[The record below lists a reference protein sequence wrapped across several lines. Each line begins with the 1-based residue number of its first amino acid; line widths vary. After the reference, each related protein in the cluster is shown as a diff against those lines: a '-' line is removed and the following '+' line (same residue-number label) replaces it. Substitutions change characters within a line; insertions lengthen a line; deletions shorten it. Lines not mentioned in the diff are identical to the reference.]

1 MSELNAERWH
11 ALSPYLDEVLE
22 VPADSRVDWLA
33 HFREQH
39 PALAADLEAL
49 LAEQIALRR
58 EGFLEQPP
66 LSAAQSLRTGHTV
79 GAYTLVSP
87 IGQGGM
93 GVVWLAER
101 SDGRFDRRAAV
112 KFLNVALAGRAEE
125 RFTREGAILG
135 RLVHPN
141 IAQLVDAGVSA
152 SGPPY
157 LILEHVDGQPIDQ
170 YCEQHRLDL
179 GARLRLFLEVLD
191 AVAHA
196 HANLIV
202 HRDLKPSNV
211 LVDRDGRVKLLDF
224 GIAKLLED
232 EARRGSATQLTR
244 EGEAALTPEYAA
256 PEQVTGAPVT
266 TATDVYALGVVLYV
280 LLTGEHPAESAVR
293 SPMELMKS
301 IVETEA
307 RRPSEVVPP
316 GPRRRQLRGDLDTIV
331 GKALKKDPAARY
343 ASVTALGDDLRRSLR
358 HEPIGAR
365 PDTLVYRARTF
376 VRRHQVAVAAAV
388 LLVAVLSAALY
399 AVNRQRALAQRRFM
413 DVRQLASKL
422 LDLDVQVRGLPGS
435 SKTRQFIVDTALE
448 YLRRLTADAAADP
461 ELALEVGTAYMRV
474 ARVQG
479 VPISANLGQLEQ
491 ADQTLQKAEA
501 VIESLLVSQ
510 PANRTAIFRSAQI
523 AHDRMILAGLR
534 RPDDEAMKFA
544 RRSTERLEQ
553 YLRTGS
559 VEPADAQQFQVT
571 SQNVARRYI
580 RVDQV
585 DEGIRMSRR
594 AIEVAAVTNQ
604 PLHAGA
610 ARLVLAM
617 GLKARG
623 DLEDALQAVREAAKI
638 LQPPPHEKDAGR
650 AMNFAM
656 ALIDQGTILG
666 DVNRVSLGRFEEA
679 IPLFEQG
686 VKVVE
691 DLASQDPNDSNS
703 RGPLATGEIRLAAIL
718 RDSDPQRAL
727 ATYGHALLRLAED
740 KSNPRARR
748 DEVRALSGSTYPL
761 RELGR
766 VAEARQALDAAF
778 DRLKQLKLYPA
789 AQVTPGSE
797 AEDALYALGDYEAG
811 AGNLPRAIEIY
822 GQLIDRVLAAKPKPE
837 TRLADA
843 ADLSRL
849 YASLAPLQR
858 RAGKA
863 ELASVLDA
871 RRLQL
876 WEHWDRQLPN
886 NPFVR
891 PQLTAARTP

>member
-11 ALSPYLDEVLE
+11 ALSPYLDEVLD
-22 VPADSRVDWLA
+22 VPADGRVDWLA
-33 HFREQH
+33 RFRDQH

-49 LAEQIALRR
+49 LDEQIALRR

-66 LSAAQSLRTGHTV
+66 PSLAQSLRPGHTV

-152 SGPPY
+152 PGPPY

-211 LVDRDGRVKLLDF
+211 LVDTDGRVKLLDF

-232 EARRGSATQLTR
+232 ETRGPATQLTR

-280 LLTGEHPAESAVR
+280 LLTGEHPAGSAVR

-301 IVETEA
+301 IVDTEA

-316 GPRRRQLRGDLDTIV
+316 GPRRRQIRGDLDTIV

-343 ASVTALGDDLRRSLR
+343 VSVTALGDDLRRSLR

-388 LLVAVLSAALY
+388 MLVAVLSAALY

-422 LDLDVQVRGLPGS
+422 LDLDVQVRALPGS
-435 SKTRQFIVDTALE
+435 SKTRQSIVDTALE
-448 YLRRLTADAAADP
+448 YLRRLTADAAGDP

-491 ADQTLQKAEA
+491 SDQTLQKAEA

-534 RPDDEAMKFA
+534 RPEDEAMKFA
-544 RRSTERLEQ
+544 RRSTERLEL

-559 VEPADAQQFQVT
+559 VDPSDAQQFLVT
-571 SQNVARRYI
+571 YQNVARRYI
-580 RVDQV
+580 RVDQI

-594 AIEVAAVTNQ
+594 AIEVARATNQ
-604 PLHAGA
+604 PLHGGA
-610 ARLVLAM
+610 AMLVLAM

-638 LQPPPHEKDAGR
+638 LEPPPDERNAGR

-666 DVNRVSLGRFEEA
+666 DVNRVSLERFEEA

-727 ATYGHALLRLAED
+727 AIYGHALLRLAED
-740 KSNPRARR
+740 KSNSRARR

-761 RELGR
+761 RQLGR
-766 VAEARQALDAAF
+766 VAEARRALDAAF
-778 DRLKQLKLYPA
+778 DRLSQLKLYPA
-789 AQVTPGSE
+789 PQVAPGSE
-797 AEDALYALGDYEAG
+797 AEDALYARGDFETG
-811 AGNLPRAIEIY
+811 AGNLPRAIELY
-822 GQLIDRVLAAKPKPE
+822 GQLIDQVIAAKPKPE
-837 TRLADA
+837 TNLADA

-849 YASLAPLQR
+849 YTSLAPLQR
-858 RAGKA
+858 RAGKTD
-863 ELASVLDA
+863 LASALDA

-876 WEHWDRQLPN
+876 WEYWDRKLLN

-891 PQLTAARTP
+891 RQLTAARTP

>member
-11 ALSPYLDEVLE
+11 ALSPYLDEVLD
-22 VPADSRVDWLA
+22 VPADGRVDWLA
-33 HFREQH
+33 RFRDQH

-49 LAEQIALRR
+49 LDEQIALRR

-66 LSAAQSLRTGHTV
+66 PSLAQSLRPGHTV

-152 SGPPY
+152 PGPPY

-211 LVDRDGRVKLLDF
+211 LVDTDGRVKLLDF

-232 EARRGSATQLTR
+232 ETRGPATQLTR

-280 LLTGEHPAESAVR
+280 LLTGEHPAGSAVR

-301 IVETEA
+301 IVDTEA

-316 GPRRRQLRGDLDTIV
+316 GPRRRQIRGDLDTIV

-343 ASVTALGDDLRRSLR
+343 VSVTALGDDLRRSLR

-388 LLVAVLSAALY
+388 MLVAVLSAALY

-422 LDLDVQVRGLPGS
+422 LDLDVQVRALPGS
-435 SKTRQFIVDTALE
+435 SKTRQSIVDTALE
-448 YLRRLTADAAADP
+448 YLRRLTADAAGDP

-491 ADQTLQKAEA
+491 SDQTLQKAEA

-534 RPDDEAMKFA
+534 RPEDEAMKFA
-544 RRSTERLEQ
+544 RRSTERLEL

-559 VEPADAQQFQVT
+559 VDPSDAQQFLVT
-571 SQNVARRYI
+571 YQNVARRYI
-580 RVDQV
+580 RVDQI

-594 AIEVAAVTNQ
+594 AIEVARATNQ
-604 PLHAGA
+604 PLHGGA
-610 ARLVLAM
+610 AMLVLAM

-638 LQPPPHEKDAGR
+638 LEPPPDERNAGR

-666 DVNRVSLGRFEEA
+666 DVNRVSLERFEEA

-727 ATYGHALLRLAED
+727 AIYGHALLRLAED
-740 KSNPRARR
+740 KSNSRARR

-761 RELGR
+761 RQLGR
-766 VAEARQALDAAF
+766 VAEARRALDAAF
-778 DRLKQLKLYPA
+778 DRLSQLKLYPA
-789 AQVTPGSE
+789 PQVAPGSE
-797 AEDALYALGDYEAG
+797 AEDALYARGDFETG
-811 AGNLPRAIEIY
+811 AGNLPRAIELY
-822 GQLIDRVLAAKPKPE
+822 GQLIDQVMAAKPKPE
-837 TRLADA
+837 TNLADA

-849 YASLAPLQR
+849 YTSLALLQR
-858 RAGKA
+858 RAGKTD
-863 ELASVLDA
+863 LASALDA
-871 RRLQL
+871 RRLHL
-876 WEHWDRQLPN
+876 WEHWDRKLLN

-891 PQLTAARTP
+891 RQLTAARTP

>member
-11 ALSPYLDEVLE
+11 AVSPYLDEVLD
-22 VPADSRVDWLA
+22 VPADGRVEWLA
-33 HFREQH
+33 RFREQH

-49 LAEQIALRR
+49 LDEQIAVRR
-58 EGFLEQPP
+58 ERFLEQPP
-66 LSAAQSLRTGHTV
+66 PSLAQSLRAGHTV

-157 LILEHVDGQPIDQ
+157 LILEHVDGQPIDW
-170 YCEQHRLDL
+170 YCEQRRLDL

-232 EARRGSATQLTR
+232 ESRGGPATKLTR

-280 LLTGEHPAESAVR
+280 LLTGEHPAGSAVR

-316 GPRRRQLRGDLDTIV
+316 GPRRRQIRGDLDTIV
-331 GKALKKDPAARY
+331 GKALKKDPATRY
-343 ASVTALGDDLRRSLR
+343 ASVTALGDDLRRLLR

-376 VRRHQVAVAAAV
+376 VRRHRLAVAAAV
-388 LLVAVLSAALY
+388 LLVAVLSASLY

-422 LDLDVQVRGLPGS
+422 LDLDVQVRALPGS
-435 SKTRQFIVDTALE
+435 SKTRQLIVDTALE
-448 YLRRLTADAAADP
+448 YLRRLTADAAADTD
-461 ELALEVGTAYMRV
+461 LALEVGTAYMRV

-491 ADQTLQKAEA
+491 SDQTLQRAEA
-501 VIESLLVSQ
+501 IIDALLASQ
-510 PANRTAIFRSAQI
+510 PTNRTAIFRAAQI
-523 AHDRMILAGLR
+523 AHDRMILAGLKLQE
-534 RPDDEAMKFA
+534 DGATKFA
-544 RRSTERLEQ
+544 RRSAERLEQ
-553 YLRTGS
+553 YLRTGRVDPS
-559 VEPADAQQFQVT
+559 EAQQLLVT
-571 SQNVARRYI
+571 YQNVARLYI
-580 RVDQV
+580 RLDQI

-594 AIEVAAVTNQ
+594 AIEVAKATDQ
-604 PLHAGA
+604 PLPGGA
-610 ARLVLAM
+610 ALLVLAM

-623 DLEDALQAVREAAKI
+623 DLEEALQAVREAAI
-638 LQPPPHEKDAGR
+638 VLEPPPDEKSASR

-656 ALIDQGTILG
+656 ALIDQATILG

-686 VKVVE
+686 VKIVE

-703 RGPLATGEIRLAAIL
+703 RGPLAAGEIRLAAIL
-718 RDSDPQRAL
+718 RDSDPERAL
-727 ATYGHALLRLAED
+727 ATYRHALLRLAED
-740 KSNPRARR
+740 KSNSRARR
-748 DEVRALSGSTYPL
+748 DEVRALCGSTYPL
-761 RELGR
+761 RRLGR
-766 VAEARQALDAAF
+766 VAEARRALDAAF
-778 DRLKQLKLYPA
+778 DRLKQLKLYPV
-789 AQVTPGSE
+789 AQVLPGSE
-797 AEDALYALGDYEAG
+797 VDDALYALGDLETG
-811 AGNLPRAIEIY
+811 GGSLPRAIEIF
-822 GQLIDRVLAAKPKPE
+822 GQLMDRVLAAKPEPE
-837 TRLADA
+837 TFLADA
-843 ADLSRL
+843 FGLSRL

-863 ELASVLDA
+863 AEASALDA

-876 WEHWDRQLPN
+876 WEHWDRKLPN

-891 PQLTAARTP
+891 RQLTAARTP